1 MVSRLAKNKRLLPA
15 VRSFAGR
22 LAEQVCAIDEAVSNR
37 NFAEVAALA
46 HWLKGAAGTVGYDDF
61 TEPAAELEQ
70 FAKAQ
75 VESRV
80 QLKLSEIKNLAN
92 RLVVPD
98 ETDEPKVLRA

>member
-1 MVSRLAKNKRLLPA
+1 MARTAETDGRDPIRRASGRGRPNETSRCR
-15 VRSFAGR
+15 RW
-22 LAEQVCAIDEAVSNR
+22 CARV
-37 NFAEVAALA
+37 
-46 HWLKGAAGTVGYDDF
+46 WGAAGTVGYDDF

-75 VESRV
+75 VESRI
-80 QLKLSEIKNLAN
+80 QSKLSEIKDLAN